1 MWNRACPLC
10 FARVPRSLVLTRGD
24 NLICPSCHTSL
35 ELSRPSR
42 IMAASAGLFVAM
54 FAATNLFGVTRVLP
68 WVVPI
73 LGAVLG
79 YGAVSALV
87 LFLVA
92 DLVVQP
98 NPPAAHRAHA
108 KPL

>member
-10 FARVPRSLVLTRGD
+10 FAKVPRSLVLTRGD
-24 NLICPSCHTSL
+24 DLICPSCHTVL

-42 IMAASAGLFVAM
+42 ILAAVVGLLVALL
-54 FAATNLFGVTRVLP
+54 AAPCLFGGSQALP
-68 WVVPI
+68 WVMPI

-79 YGAVSALV
+79 YGAASALV
-87 LFLVA
+87 LFYLA

-98 NPPAAHRAHA
+98 KPPVTQHIHP
-108 KPL
+108 KK

>member
-10 FARVPRSLVLTRGD
+10 FANVPRSLVLTRGD
-24 NLICPSCHTSL
+24 GLICPSCHTAL

-42 IMAASAGLFVAM
+42 ILAASAGLF
-54 FAATNLFGVTRVLP
+54 AALLAAPNLFGVSQALP
-68 WVVPI
+68 WVMPI

-87 LFLVA
+87 LFFLA

-98 NPPAAHRAHA
+98 NPPAVHHTHA
-108 KPL
+108 KP